1 MKLDFVAFFIGFILL
16 GHVSADRER
25 NPVSNGNEK
34 TISLEGINADPDF
47 PVEDLVQEVF
57 ARGACETITDV
68 QSIGNEQGIGFF
80 SNGLDVIGI
89 EEGIILSTGNVT
101 NAHGPNTA
109 SDISTD
115 FGDGSGDP
123 DLDSIAIEEVK
134 DAVGISFDF
143 IPLDS
148 IITFRYVF
156 ASEEYCEYVGSDF
169 NDVFGFFISGP
180 GISGPY
186 TDGAEN
192 VARIPGSLSLVSINT
207 VNHNVN
213 PLYYIGNES
222 QADAN
227 ECEVPFNASQQD
239 FLEYDGFTKVL
250 TATLHLTPCE
260 TYHIRMVIGDVK
272 DNVYDSAVFL
282 EAGSFNLGT
291 KVEVS
296 SNGYGAD
303 NPQIVG
309 EGCDGYFLFEREA
322 GAPLDNPIT
331 VAYHLSDQNTAVSG
345 QDFTAFP
352 LTATIPA
359 GEASVMVS
367 VSTLNDGDMEIGE
380 TLGIVLETPCECYS
394 DSATLIIVEPE
405 PVQVNLPDI
414 MVCSGESVS
423 HSPLV
428 NGGFPPYTYVWNTG
442 ETEAMVDVA
451 GGGLSQY
458 AVTVYDH
465 CGHWAVDTCVVQTT
479 EPPNVEM
486 TGEAMICEGD
496 TAYFEVNFSGIPPF
510 DFVYAINGESQ
521 PPIEGIMQPNI
532 LIPAFAEG
540 TYEPVSI
547 GDQVCNGDLFGEAE
561 LEIMEIETSFIVEDV
576 SCNGFNDGR
585 VAAQVFGVNPPFEL
599 SWSGGLGQAMS
610 VDSLSPGTY
619 ELSVTDAIGCD
630 EVNLVTITEPPV
642 LEEITIDCEMLF
654 GDELILSASGGTTP
668 YLYSLDSV
676 SFQETE
682 FFDDLVAGETYPLII
697 KDFNDC
703 VLEQDFV
710 MPTLYNPML
719 FLPEEI
725 EVLKEEQHQLM
736 LELNFPESLL
746 ASVIWAPEAHLSC
759 SDCLNPIHTA
769 IDGGLYFVQVT
780 DIFGCKDFAGI
791 DISIKEEIDYF
802 VPTIFSPDGDEVN
815 DYFMPFFSENHVN
828 QVLLFQVFNRWGG
841 LMHEARN
848 FTPNNERLGW
858 DGNLGG
864 QPVNSGVYVYL
875 VKVRLRDGRE
885 KIFTGDIVL
894 MR

>member
-1 MKLDFVAFFIGFILL
+1 MKLDFVAFFIGLILL
-16 GHVSADRER
+16 GQVSTDRER
-25 NPVSNGNEK
+25 NPVSAGEAK
-34 TISLEGINADPDF
+34 TISLEGIMADPDF
-47 PVEDLVQEVF
+47 PVQDLVENVF

-89 EEGIILSTGNVT
+89 EEGIILSTGSVI
-101 NAHGPNTA
+101 NAHGPNTG

-115 FGDGSGDP
+115 FEDGSGDP
-123 DLDSIAIEEVK
+123 DLDSIAIEEVR

-148 IITFRYVF
+148 VITFKYVF

-192 VARIPGSLSLVSINT
+192 VARIPGSLSLVSVNT

-213 PLYYIGNES
+213 PLYYLGNEL
-222 QADAN
+222 QVDAD
-227 ECEVPFNASQQD
+227 ECGVPFNNSQQG

-250 TATLHLTPCE
+250 TATLHLNPCE

-291 KVEVS
+291 KIEVS
-296 SNGYGAD
+296 SIGYGAG

-309 EGCDGYFLFEREA
+309 EGCEGHFLFEREA

-331 VAYHLSDQNTAVSG
+331 VEYHLSDQNTAVSG
-345 QDFTAFP
+345 QDYSPFP
-352 LTATIPA
+352 FTATIPA
-359 GEASVMVS
+359 GETSVLVP
-367 VSTLNDGDMEIGE
+367 VSTIIDDDMELGE
-380 TLGIVLETPCECYS
+380 TLSIILDTPCECYS

-405 PVQVNLPDI
+405 PVEVNLQDI
-414 MVCSGESVS
+414 MVCSGETIP

-428 NGGFPPYTYVWNTG
+428 TGGFAPYTFVWNTG
-442 ETEAMVDVA
+442 ETEEFIDIA

-465 CGHWAVDTCVVQTT
+465 CGHWAVDTCLVLTI
-479 EPPNVEM
+479 EPPYAEIM
-486 TGEAMICEGD
+486 GEAMICEGD
-496 TAYFEVNFSGIPPF
+496 TAYFDVNFSGIPPF

-521 PPIEGIMQPNI
+521 TPIEGIMQTNI
-532 LIPAFAEG
+532 QIPAFAEG
-540 TYEPVSI
+540 VYEPVLVE
-547 GDQVCNGDLFGEAE
+547 DQVCSGDLVGQAE
-561 LEIMEIETSFIVEDV
+561 LEIMEIETSFIIEDV
-576 SCNGFNDGR
+576 SCNGYNDGS
-585 VAAQVFGVNPPFEL
+585 AEAQVFGVNPPFEL
-599 SWSGGLGQAMS
+599 SWSDDLGQD
-610 VDSLSPGTY
+610 VLIDSLAPGTY
-619 ELSVTDAIGCD
+619 ELSVTDAVGCD
-630 EVNLVTITEPPV
+630 ETNLVSISEPPV
-642 LEEITIDCEMLF
+642 LEQIRVDCDMLF
-654 GDELILSASGGTTP
+654 GDELMLTASGGSPP
-668 YLYSLDSV
+668 YLYSLDSL
-676 SFQETE
+676 SFQDASL
-682 FFDDLVAGETYPLII
+682 FDDLVAGETYPLYIQ
-697 KDFNDC
+697 DFNGC
-703 VLEQDFV
+703 LLEQEFV
-710 MPTLYNPML
+710 MPTLYDPMF

-746 ASVIWAPEAHLSC
+746 ASVIWAPDSHLSC
-759 SDCLNPIHTA
+759 ADCLNPIHTA

-780 DIFGCKDFAGI
+780 DIFGCKSFAGI

-841 LMHEARN
+841 LMHEAKN

-858 DGNLGG
+858 DGNLAGR
-864 QPVNSGVYVYL
+864 PVNSGVYVYL